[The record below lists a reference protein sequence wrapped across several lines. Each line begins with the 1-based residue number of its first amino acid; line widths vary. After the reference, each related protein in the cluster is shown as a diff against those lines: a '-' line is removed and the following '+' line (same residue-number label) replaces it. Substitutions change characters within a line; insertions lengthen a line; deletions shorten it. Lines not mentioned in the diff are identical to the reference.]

1 MGWVY
6 LTPLMCYKERI
17 MTKLFQVKIRA
28 YGYKADFDIEAEDSA
43 ESIELAILDKV
54 GQNGVLLKDSN
65 RVFSTSKCWITYE
78 EVVDDKSRSSS
89 LHKEES
95 PRT

>member
-1 MGWVY
+1 
-6 LTPLMCYKERI
+6 
-17 MTKLFQVKIRA
+17 MTKLFNVRIKA
-28 YGYKADFDIEAEDSA
+28 YGYMASFNVNSKDNAKDIEQ
-43 ESIELAILDKV
+43 AILDKI
-54 GQNGVLLKDSN
+54 GQNEVLFKDSN
-65 RVFSTSKCWITYE
+65 RSFAKDKCWITYE

>member
-1 MGWVY
+1 
-6 LTPLMCYKERI
+6 

-28 YGYKADFDIEAEDSA
+28 YGHKADFNIEAKDSA
-43 ESIELAILDKV
+43 ESIELAILDKI
-54 GQNGVLLKDSN
+54 GKKGILLKDSM
-65 RVFSTSKCWITYE
+65 RSFAKDKCWITYE

>member
-1 MGWVY
+1 
-6 LTPLMCYKERI
+6 
-17 MTKLFQVKIRA
+17 MTKTFQVKIRA
-28 YGYKADFDIEAEDSA
+28 YGHMADFNIEAEDSA
-43 ESIELAILDKV
+43 ESIELAILDKI
-54 GQNGVLLKDSN
+54 GKKDILLKDSM
-65 RVFSTSKCWITYE
+65 RSFAKGKCWITYE

>member
-1 MGWVY
+1 
-6 LTPLMCYKERI
+6 
-17 MTKLFQVKIRA
+17 MTKLFQVKLRA
-28 YGYKADFDIEAEDSA
+28 YGHMADFNIEAEDSA
-43 ESIELAILDKV
+43 ESIELAILDKI
-54 GQNGVLLKDSN
+54 GKKGILLKDSM
-65 RVFSTSKCWITYE
+65 RSFGKDKCWITYE

>member
-1 MGWVY
+1 M
-6 LTPLMCYKERI
+6 
-17 MTKLFQVKIRA
+17 
-28 YGYKADFDIEAEDSA
+28 ADFDIEAEDRA
-43 ESIELAILDKV
+43 ESIEKAILDKI

-65 RVFSTSKCWITYE
+65 RMFSTSKCWITYE

-95 PRT
+95 IRT

>member
-1 MGWVY
+1 M
-6 LTPLMCYKERI
+6 
-17 MTKLFQVKIRA
+17 
-28 YGYKADFDIEAEDSA
+28 ADFNIEAEDSA
-43 ESIELAILDKV
+43 ESIEKAILDKV

>member
-1 MGWVY
+1 
-6 LTPLMCYKERI
+6 

-28 YGYKADFDIEAEDSA
+28 YGHMADFDIEAEDSA
-43 ESIELAILDKV
+43 ESIEKAILDKI

-65 RVFSTSKCWITYE
+65 RMFSTSKCWITYE
-78 EVVDDKSRSSS
+78 EVVNDKSRSSS

-95 PRT
+95 IRT

>member
-1 MGWVY
+1 
-6 LTPLMCYKERI
+6 

-28 YGYKADFDIEAEDSA
+28 YGHMADFNIEAEDSA
-43 ESIELAILDKV
+43 ESIERAILDKI
-54 GQNGVLLKDSN
+54 GKKGILLKDSM
-65 RVFSTSKCWITYE
+65 RSFSKDKCWITYE

>member
-1 MGWVY
+1 
-6 LTPLMCYKERI
+6 

-28 YGYKADFDIEAEDSA
+28 YGHMANFNIEAEDSA
-43 ESIELAILDKV
+43 ESIEQAILDKI
-54 GQNGVLLKDSN
+54 GKKGILLKDSM
-65 RVFSTSKCWITYE
+65 RSFSKDKCWITYE

-95 PRT
+95 IRT